1 MKRLVII
8 TIVSL
13 VSISSIAQNRRDSK
27 EQKRKER
34 QDRINALIK
43 QEEEGALIFSKQN
56 VWGLQLR
63 TNGYG
68 FFFEHGVMKTRRKT
82 SLYSFEFDEL
92 KSSKE
97 QKSAAGLF
105 SFNNPYIFG
114 KQNYFYPVKLGY
126 GQQYLLGQKGNK
138 NGVAITAVYSAGLS
152 VGLLRPYYLQ
162 VNDSNS
168 TRTIKYSK
176 ADSAVFTNDLAIVG
190 SGGLG
195 KGWGEIKPK
204 FGLFAKGAIRF
215 DYGRY
220 NELVSGIE
228 IGISI
233 EAYSE
238 KIPIMVAGK
247 QQQFFFQGHLA
258 LVLGRRK

>member
-1 MKRLVII
+1 VKRLVII
-8 TIVSL
+8 AFAAFVSL
-13 VSISSIAQNRRDSK
+13 SSAAQTRRTAK

-56 VWGLQLR
+56 IWGLQLR

-68 FFFEHGVMKTRRKT
+68 FFYEHGVMKTRRKT
-82 SLYSFEFDEL
+82 VLYSFEFDEI

-97 QKSAAGLF
+97 QKSSAGLF
-105 SFNNPYIFG
+105 SFSNPYIFG
-114 KQNYFYPVKLGY
+114 KQNYFYPIKLGY

-138 NGVAITAVYSAGLS
+138 NGVAVTAVYSAGLS

-162 VNDSNS
+162 VDDGSS
-168 TRTIKYSK
+168 IKTIKYSK
-176 ADSAVFTNDLAIVG
+176 QDSSIFVDRVAIQG
-190 SGGLG
+190 GGGLG

-204 FGLFAKGAIRF
+204 FGAFAKGAIRF

-220 NELVSGIE
+220 NELVSGVE

-233 EAYSE
+233 EAYSD
-238 KIPIMVAGK
+238 KIPIMIAGK
-247 QQQFFFQGHLA
+247 QQQLFFQGHLA